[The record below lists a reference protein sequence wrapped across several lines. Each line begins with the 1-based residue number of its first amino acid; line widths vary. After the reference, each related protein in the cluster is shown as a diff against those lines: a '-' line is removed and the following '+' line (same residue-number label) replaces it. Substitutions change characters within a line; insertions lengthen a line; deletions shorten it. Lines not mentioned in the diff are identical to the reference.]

1 VYQSSDRNKF
11 LSIKPLNI
19 ARLFL
24 SLPRTI
30 KVGFCYGCQSM
41 GSRYYLKFLVYSL
54 FSFTHFKA
62 QSCRKKFFCIQ
73 YIWTIY
79 LWFWGCNPQISTK
92 FCKTLS
98 LNSSEILLCR
108 RQLVFD
114 IIAFHCLPIAH
125 YKSLHINLRWLDM
138 CVESLAN
145 SLYLLLHFR
154 VPSHS
159 LSQLMVPAC

>member
-1 VYQSSDRNKF
+1 MNFKTPREAQLVYQSSDRNKF

-73 YIWTIY
+73 YIWKIY

-108 RQLVFD
+108 RQLRETRG
-114 IIAFHCLPIAH
+114 
-125 YKSLHINLRWLDM
+125 SNRLRW
-138 CVESLAN
+138 
-145 SLYLLLHFR
+145 R
-154 VPSHS
+154 
-159 LSQLMVPAC
+159 LSVFSVWCFNP